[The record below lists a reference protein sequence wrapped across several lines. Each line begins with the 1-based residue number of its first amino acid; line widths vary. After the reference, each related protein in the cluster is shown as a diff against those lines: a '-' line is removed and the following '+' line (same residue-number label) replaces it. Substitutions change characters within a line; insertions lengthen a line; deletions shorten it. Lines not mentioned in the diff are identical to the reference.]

1 MQRYSVTIERWDDNG
16 VRKVRNLVLR
26 TNDISRAIVSLRSVY
41 DVISLKAAPM
51 ASEAPLA

>member
-26 TNDISRAIVSLRSVY
+26 TNDIARAIVSLRSVY
-41 DVISLKAAPM
+41 DVISLR
-51 ASEAPLA
+51 SAPLA